1 MPIYYVSN
9 LTKITKVLVYFIS
22 ALILSVMV
30 FMFYRIIW
38 LSIPVG
44 ILLALPA
51 ERLYERRSIKL
62 RQKKFRSQFKDFLE
76 SMAVAVRAGNVDY
89 QAIKYARSDLS
100 LIYND
105 TSDII
110 MEIDNIINRYEKG
123 GVKISNL
130 FKDMAERS
138 GVDDVADFAS
148 VYEVIEGKS
157 DRFEE
162 ILTHTRDV
170 IAEKCEIEQ
179 EIETVVTEAKSEAY
193 VMLLMP
199 FAILAI
205 ISFGG
210 RGLMDTLFTT
220 TGGRVAATISMALI
234 AIAGVITVL
243 TGNVEV

>member
-9 LTKITKVLVYFIS
+9 MTKIHKVAVFIIS
-22 ALILSVMV
+22 ALVLGFLV
-30 FMFYRIIW
+30 FMFYHLIFV
-38 LSIPVG
+38 SIPVG
-44 ILLALPA
+44 ILLGVPA
-51 ERLYERRSIKL
+51 EKLYERRLIKQ
-62 RQKKFRSQFKDFLE
+62 RQKKFRAQFKDFLE

-89 QAIKYARSDLS
+89 QAIKYARTDLS
-100 LIYND
+100 LIYNE

-110 MEIDNIINRYEKG
+110 MEIDNIINKYEKG
-123 GVKISNL
+123 GIKISEL
-130 FKDMAERS
+130 FRDIADRS
-138 GVDDVADFAS
+138 GVEDAADFAS

-193 VMLLMP
+193 VMLVMP
-199 FAILAI
+199 FIILAI
-205 ISFGG
+205 ITVAGA
-210 RGLMDTLFTT
+210 GLMDTLFTT
-220 TGGRVAATISMALI
+220 MNGRIAATIALAMISI
-234 AIAGVITVL
+234 AAVITVL

>member
-9 LTKITKVLVYFIS
+9 MSKVYKIAVYVIA
-22 ALILSVMV
+22 ALILAVMV
-30 FMFYRIIW
+30 FMFYHIIW
-38 LSIPVG
+38 LSIPIG
-44 ILLALPA
+44 LLLAIPA
-51 ERLYERRSIKL
+51 EKLYERRLIKL

-100 LIYND
+100 LIYNE

-123 GVKISNL
+123 GVKISDL
-130 FKDMAERS
+130 FKDIADRS
-138 GVDDVADFAS
+138 GVEDVADFAS
-148 VYEVIEGKS
+148 VYDVIEGKS

-179 EIETVVTEAKSEAY
+179 EIETVITEAKSEAY
-193 VMLLMP
+193 VMLIMP
-199 FAILAI
+199 FVILAI
-205 ISFGG
+205 ISVGG

-220 TGGRVAATISMALI
+220 TNGRIAATVSIALI

-243 TGNVEV
+243 SGNIEV

>member
-9 LTKITKVLVYFIS
+9 MSKVYKIVVYVIT
-22 ALILSVMV
+22 ALILAVMV
-30 FMFYRIIW
+30 FMFYHIIW
-38 LSIPVG
+38 LSIPIG
-44 ILLALPA
+44 LLLAIPA
-51 ERLYERRSIKL
+51 ERLYERRLIKL

-100 LIYND
+100 LIYNE

-123 GVKISNL
+123 GVKISDL
-130 FKDMAERS
+130 FKDIADRS
-138 GVDDVADFAS
+138 GVEDVADFAS
-148 VYEVIEGKS
+148 VYDVIEGKS

-179 EIETVVTEAKSEAY
+179 EIETVITEAKSEAY
-193 VMLLMP
+193 VMLVMP
-199 FAILAI
+199 FVILAI
-205 ISFGG
+205 ISVGG

-220 TGGRVAATISMALI
+220 TNGRIAATISIALI

-243 TGNVEV
+243 SGNVEV